1 MDKKIAAK
9 IFRRKNDKKPVAN
22 GPAKKRMS
30 ATAVKDM
37 LFHKAVTSTP
47 SDKPPIFAGCTIN
60 ISYMAESGVSD
71 LQLKKDIIA
80 HGGRVSRVI
89 TAGVTHVIARNFAA
103 GKHDK
108 VIGRAVSV
116 DWALDCLN
124 QGKRLS
130 EGQYR
135 LAQASPG
142 QPKITLGGQQ
152 GASQASAPTAS
163 TTTA

>member
-9 IFRRKNDKKPVAN
+9 VFRKKVGKKSATS
-22 GPAKKRMS
+22 GPKMS
-30 ATAVKDM
+30 AAAVKDVR
-37 LFHKAVTSTP
+37 FHRLVSSTP
-47 SDKPPIFAGCTIN
+47 SEHPPIFAGCTIN

-71 LQLKKDIIA
+71 LQLKKDIIT
-80 HGGRVSRVI
+80 HGGRVSRMV

-116 DWALDCLN
+116 DWALDSLK

-130 EGQYR
+130 EAKYSLVKG
-135 LAQASPG
+135 ST
-142 QPKITLGGQQ
+142 QPKITDKK
-152 GASQASAPTAS
+152 
-163 TTTA
+163 

>member
-9 IFRRKNDKKPVAN
+9 VFRRSYGKKPAAN
-22 GPAKKRMS
+22 GSAKKPMS

-47 SDKPPIFAGCTIN
+47 SEKPPIFAGCTIN

-80 HGGRVSRVI
+80 HGGRVSRVV

-116 DWALDCLN
+116 DWALDCLKE
-124 QGKRLS
+124 GKRLS
-130 EGQYR
+130 EGKYR
-135 LAQASPG
+135 LVKGSV
-142 QPKITLGGQQ
+142 QPKITMSAGQKVIPPKMVPNV
-152 GASQASAPTAS
+152 QA
-163 TTTA
+163 